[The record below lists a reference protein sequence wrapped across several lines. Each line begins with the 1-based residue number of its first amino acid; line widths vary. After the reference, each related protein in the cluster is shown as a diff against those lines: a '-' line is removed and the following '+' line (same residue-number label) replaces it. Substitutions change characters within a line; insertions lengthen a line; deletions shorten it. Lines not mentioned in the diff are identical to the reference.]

1 MTTDTY
7 MRIVGAVII
16 LAALVLLFALPRKK
30 K

>member
-7 MRIVGAVII
+7 MSIVGAVII
-16 LAALVLLFALPRKK
+16 VAALVLLFMLPRKK